1 MKVFLVLALIAY
13 AFSASGYAARY
24 WDCCK
29 PSCSWTG
36 NVGVE
41 MKPENVI
48 KTVELFS
55 VIMVLRVLVMV
66 VLQ

>member
-1 MKVFLVLALIAY
+1 MLSQLVVMPQDIGIAVNQVAHGLVMLVL
-13 AFSASGYAARY
+13 
-24 WDCCK
+24 
-29 PSCSWTG
+29 
-36 NVGVE
+36 E